1 MLASNRETG
10 EGRRMGATYLTGGQV
25 ARQRNISRRTQA
37 DHLALVLRSL
47 PYGLVAVD
55 ASGQITLINEAAM
68 RLGGGAGASDAGPHP
83 GSGTLHARVSA
94 LLARALAG
102 EPAPLADSTV
112 LAPDADAPRMVR
124 MRATTLTDSAGAIN
138 GATAL
143 LFDDDE
149 RAGARAAAPIAYAAG
164 QAQANRALARSNSSS
179 SSQ

>member
-47 PYGLVAVD
+47 PCGLVAVD
-55 ASGQITLINEAAM
+55 ASGQVTLINEAAV
-68 RLGGGAGASDAGPHP
+68 RLGAGSPDTAAGPPP
-83 GSGTLHARVSA
+83 GSDVLHAHVSA

-102 EPAPLADSTV
+102 EPAPLADSAV

-149 RAGARAAAPIAYAAG
+149 RAGAPASAPHSH
-164 QAQANRALARSNSSS
+164 QAKK
-179 SSQ
+179 